1 MEPRLRREHLRFTP
15 SRAQSEACQELLA
28 ALESTAADPG
38 TTSCDQSISSH
49 TEMVSRL
56 VAVGRDMGLA
66 RWPRD
71 SGSRLVLPDF
81 QVEDEESHMDPCIIE
96 ESSSDEAT
104 DVTDEGG
111 APDEISSA
119 SSIKGNSRYAE
130 LEAGDEAFPSSP
142 AALAA
147 LPTFLRS
154 GELIP
159 NDGGSSF
166 ASDDLDDAV
175 GKFSYHLCTEEFEN
189 GLSSSTAIVYFSGIL
204 RFTPDGSTFERPS
217 RYTPKLS
224 AMIYC
229 IRLCVLERMLPR
241 FSHPKICWPMRPQT
255 GGLKRFARFRDRFMC
270 HGCQSSTGELL
281 SLRSYGRALSRA
293 DGPNFKVHWDESGDR
308 VGWEGGTLSM
318 DQLRNLGK
326 KALERAQYSMDRLLY
341 GTRPIISLED
351 LQDKMSVHRQGYPF
365 VAEPANK
372 LERSYLNRSTKACL
386 HPADGLMSSDVW
398 KMDAVHRY
406 LKEWTSLLRN
416 IMLMMYLRG
425 GQAPRTTEFS
435 SVECYNGP
443 STSRGI
449 YIHGESIVYV
459 TRHSKARRMT
469 NQEFQVARYLPKED
483 SNLVATYLA
492 LIRPFADMLNRVC
505 FGYDKERRLMF
516 ASPDK
521 VDKHWQSDVLTSA
534 LRNLTQELSPQ
545 PFGVQIYRQ
554 LSIVATERYA
564 KEISRPFDLNDGKSA
579 AADIEVVFA
588 WQSGHRP
595 MQRGTSY
602 GIDAAYP
609 DSLQPALLRVYRWV
623 SCRWHEFFEKPQKLL
638 EVADL
643 DTPEP
648 ARQCG
653 IGLKRCSHGAGDAPE
668 PKRCRMSDVPK
679 NNIAR
684 PMRASG
690 FLASALFW
698 EDRHD
703 STTEQK

>member
-1 MEPRLRREHLRFTP
+1 MLFFFIRLFQMEPRLRREHLRFTP

-38 TTSCDQSISSH
+38 TTSCDHSISSH

-71 SGSRLVLPDF
+71 SGSRLVLPDS
-81 QVEDEESHMDPCIIE
+81 QVEDEESHMDPCIIG
-96 ESSSDEAT
+96 ESSSDQAT
-104 DVTDEGG
+104 DVTDEGE
-111 APDEISSA
+111 APDEISST

-130 LEAGDEAFPSSP
+130 LEAGDEAFPSSL

-175 GKFSYHLCTEEFEN
+175 GKSPCHLCTEF
-189 GLSSSTAIVYFSGIL
+189 L
-204 RFTPDGSTFERPS
+204 
-217 RYTPKLS
+217 
-224 AMIYC
+224 
-229 IRLCVLERMLPR
+229 
-241 FSHPKICWPMRPQT
+241 
-255 GGLKRFARFRDRFMC
+255 
-270 HGCQSSTGELL
+270 
-281 SLRSYGRALSRA
+281 
-293 DGPNFKVHWDESGDR
+293 
-308 VGWEGGTLSM
+308 
-318 DQLRNLGK
+318 
-326 KALERAQYSMDRLLY
+326 
-341 GTRPIISLED
+341 
-351 LQDKMSVHRQGYPF
+351 
-365 VAEPANK
+365 
-372 LERSYLNRSTKACL
+372 
-386 HPADGLMSSDVW
+386 
-398 KMDAVHRY
+398 
-406 LKEWTSLLRN
+406 
-416 IMLMMYLRG
+416 
-425 GQAPRTTEFS
+425 

-449 YIHGESIVYV
+449 YIHGGSIVYV

-492 LIRPFADMLNRVC
+492 LIRPFADMLNRAC

-521 VDKHWQSDVLTSA
+521 VDKHWQSDVLISA
-534 LRNLTQELSPQ
+534 LSNLTQELSPQ

-554 LSIVATERYA
+554 LSIVATERYV

-579 AADIEVVFA
+579 AADIEVVCA
-588 WQSGHRP
+588 WKIGHRP
-595 MQRGTSY
+595 MQPGTSY

-623 SCRWHEFFEKPQKLL
+623 SCRWHEFLEKPQKLL

-653 IGLKRCSHGAGDAPE
+653 IALKRCSHSAGDAPE

-684 PMRASG
+684 SMRASG

-703 STTEQK
+703 STTEQE